1 MNTRSRFFKGQM
13 MALFTIVLPVL
24 LGAMALGADF
34 AIIYLNWS
42 MVQKAADAAALAGAS
57 QLTAVP
63 GSAASL
69 TPAVDNYVNGYACL
83 NGVSD
88 PSNTYATICPTEASH
103 PGGVADKIAF
113 TTVTDTQV
121 SVGIHRSVP
130 YYFGKM
136 IGLQEAAVAA
146 KATAAIEATG
156 SVPSGMFPVGL
167 QCTPT
172 GTPAACN
179 VTNLFNGQDI
189 VTFGA
194 KFVLTS
200 TNSNE
205 QSSGGAPGNWDWVNV
220 GQGNGAQALGQVLQN
235 GASGSFSIGQ
245 TINSDPGVGKL
256 NGQPVQAG
264 LSARL
269 AACGTSATARPSGDP
284 CSNGGNT
291 TGLSCNDPC
300 LITVPAVNFTGCN
313 GSCSLTIEGFA
324 QMYLEQTSTTSAIQA
339 CYISNNT
346 CTTQG
351 SASAPNLG
359 SLAPP
364 VLIN

>member
-83 NGVSD
+83 NGVKNVTS
-88 PSNTYATICPTEASH
+88 TLCT
-103 PGGVADKIAF
+103 PGTSQSGYTDNIAF
-113 TTVTDTQV
+113 TNVTDTQV
-121 SVGIHRSVP
+121 SVGIHRTVP
-130 YYFGKM
+130 YAFGKM
-136 IGLQEAAVAA
+136 IGLNTAAVAA

-179 VTNLFNGQDI
+179 VTSLFNGQDI

-200 TNSNE
+200 ANSNE
-205 QSSGGAPGNWDWVNV
+205 QSSGGAPGNWDWVDV
-220 GQGNGAQALGQVLQN
+220 GQGNGASALGQVLQN
-235 GASGSFSIGQ
+235 GASESFTIGQ
-245 TINSDPGVGKL
+245 TINSNPGVGKL
-256 NGQPVQAG
+256 NAKPVQDG
-264 LSARL
+264 LNARL
-269 AACGTSATARPSGDP
+269 AACGTSATARPNGDP

-339 CYISNNT
+339 CYISKNT

>member
-1 MNTRSRFFKGQM
+1 MNLRARFSKGQM
-13 MALFTIVLPVL
+13 LAVFTIVLPVL

-34 AIIYLNWS
+34 AVIYFNWS

-69 TPAVDNYVNGYACL
+69 TSAVDNYVNGYACL
-83 NGVSD
+83 NGIHNGTSTLCTAGA
-88 PSNTYATICPTEASH
+88 SQNGYA
-103 PGGVADKIAF
+103 DNIAF
-113 TTVTDTQV
+113 TNVTDTQV

-130 YYFGKM
+130 YFFGKM
-136 IGLQEAAVAA
+136 IGLQEAGVAA

-172 GTPAACN
+172 GNPAACN
-179 VTNLFNGQDI
+179 VTSLFSGQDI

-200 TNSNE
+200 ANSNE
-205 QSSGGAPGNWDWVNV
+205 ESSGGAPGNWDWVDV
-220 GQGNGAQALGQVLQN
+220 GQGNGASQLGQMLQ
-235 GASGSFSIGQ
+235 SGSAESFSIGQ
-245 TINSDPGVGKL
+245 TINSVTGNKANSNPAKS
-256 NGQPVQAG
+256 G
-264 LSARL
+264 LAARL
-269 AACGTSATARPSGDP
+269 AACAPVTSGASGTDP

-291 TGLSCNDPC
+291 SALKCNDPC

-313 GSCSLTIEGFA
+313 GNCTLTIEGFA
-324 QMYLEQTSTTSAIQA
+324 EMYLEQTSTTSAIQA
-339 CYISNNT
+339 CYISTNNCQT
-346 CTTQG
+346 EG

-359 SLAPP
+359 SLSPP

>member
-1 MNTRSRFFKGQM
+1 

-121 SVGIHRSVP
+121 SVGIHRTVP

-136 IGLQEAAVAA
+136 IGLNRQRSPRRRLRRSKPRELFRA
-146 KATAAIEATG
+146 ECF
-156 SVPSGMFPVGL
+156 PSD
-167 QCTPT
+167 
-172 GTPAACN
+172 CN
-179 VTNLFNGQDI
+179 AL
-189 VTFGA
+189 
-194 KFVLTS
+194 
-200 TNSNE
+200 
-205 QSSGGAPGNWDWVNV
+205 P
-220 GQGNGAQALGQVLQN
+220 QAL
-235 GASGSFSIGQ
+235 
-245 TINSDPGVGKL
+245 
-256 NGQPVQAG
+256 
-264 LSARL
+264 
-269 AACGTSATARPSGDP
+269 
-284 CSNGGNT
+284 
-291 TGLSCNDPC
+291 
-300 LITVPAVNFTGCN
+300 
-313 GSCSLTIEGFA
+313 
-324 QMYLEQTSTTSAIQA
+324 
-339 CYISNNT
+339 
-346 CTTQG
+346 
-351 SASAPNLG
+351 
-359 SLAPP
+359 PP
-364 VLIN
+364 HAM

>member
-1 MNTRSRFFKGQM
+1 V
-13 MALFTIVLPVL
+13 A
-24 LGAMALGADF
+24 
-34 AIIYLNWS
+34 
-42 MVQKAADAAALAGAS
+42 
-57 QLTAVP
+57 
-63 GSAASL
+63 GSAAGL

-88 PSNTYATICPTEASH
+88 PNNQYATLCSETPKPT
-103 PGGVADKIAF
+103 GVADKIVF
-113 TTVTDTQV
+113 TNVTDTTVQ
-121 SVGIHRSVP
+121 VGIKRSVP
-130 YYFGKM
+130 YAFGKM
-136 IGLQEAAVAA
+136 IGLNTAAVAA

-179 VTNLFNGQDI
+179 VTSLFSGQDI

-200 TNSNE
+200 ANSNE

-245 TINSDPGVGKL
+245 TINSNPGVGKL

-269 AACGTSATARPSGDP
+269 AACGTSATARPNGDP

-313 GSCSLTIEGFA
+313 GSCSMTIEGFA

-339 CYISNNT
+339 CYISKNT